1 MKIGGMAKMGVDRC
15 RAFPRGVFQGT
26 YSASYSPSPPDLT
39 QAVGVVE
46 PSILAI
52 SYWEA
57 ALSAKSMRG
66 SISLQQLADE
76 QPVSVAPGWEIG
88 LGCGR
93 RLLTPPNVTA
103 TSLTPWKNDP
113 CDANS
118 PKPPAVSGLPAF
130 WR

>member
-1 MKIGGMAKMGVDRC
+1 MAKTGGRGSLYGLSLGCPARC
-15 RAFPRGVFQGT
+15 RLRHGHF
-26 YSASYSPSPPDLT
+26 ASRPTPT
-39 QAVGVVE
+39 QAVGVVA
-46 PSILAI
+46 SLVFAI
-52 SYWEA
+52 SHWEA

-76 QPVSVAPGWEIG
+76 QPVSVAPASGIG

-93 RLLTPPNVTA
+93 RPLTPPNVTA